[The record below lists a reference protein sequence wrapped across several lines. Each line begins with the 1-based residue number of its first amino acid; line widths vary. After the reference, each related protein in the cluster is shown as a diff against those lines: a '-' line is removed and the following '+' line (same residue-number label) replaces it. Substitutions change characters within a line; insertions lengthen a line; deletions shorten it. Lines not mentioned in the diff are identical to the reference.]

1 MFAAP
6 TRSVLRRALQATA
19 GPSYRSSAAFS
30 TSRIVSRGPKGGKG
44 KEPEVEAEPAAAQK
58 PTAVAS
64 TSSTPSI
71 PSAAPPG
78 TVLAGLSIL
87 KDKADPVAL
96 EDAAYPPWL
105 FKLLDDPSI
114 ASASSLAAFETA
126 GMSKGEARAAAKRNA
141 KLARAAQL
149 AKEKAEAKA
158 GAGLNK
164 AAPATDGEFPVEG
177 LSSEAISAGLADA
190 AVRGEIDLQ
199 AETREREEKERK
211 KAMRKANKEKIKA
224 RNFVSAS

>member
-1 MFAAP
+1 MFAAT
-6 TRSVLRRALQATA
+6 TRIALQRTLRAC
-19 GPSYRSSAAFS
+19 PSCSCSASFS
-30 TSRIVSRGPKGGKG
+30 TSTLRLA
-44 KEPEVEAEPAAAQK
+44 KEAKAAKPNEAAPAADA
-58 PTAVAS
+58 PATLASASPSAS
-64 TSSTPSI
+64 TSSI
-71 PSAAPPG
+71 PSAALPG

-96 EDAAYPPWL
+96 EDSAYPPWL

-149 AKEKAEAKA
+149 AKEKA
-158 GAGLNK
+158 GAGMK
-164 AAPATDGEFPVEG
+164 KVSPAKEGEPPVEG
-177 LSSEAISAGLADA
+177 QSNEAVAAGVADA
-190 AVRGEIDLQ
+190 AIRGELGTE
-199 AETREREEKERK
+199 AETREREERERK
-211 KAMRKANKEKIKA
+211 KAMRKANKDKIKA